1 LHAPHRA
8 RQNRHATTAGC
19 RVTQARKAP
28 RIETIATG
36 SVLVALLVLALK
48 SGAWWLTGSVALLAD
63 ALESVVNV
71 AAAFAALAAVRL
83 SALPPDANHPYGHA
97 KAEYFSAV
105 LEGALIAVA
114 ALLILNEA
122 WGAFQAPRA
131 PDQPALGLA
140 VSAIA
145 TGINAAW
152 ATLLF
157 RQGRRPRSPAL
168 LADARHLMADVVTSL
183 GVLAGVALVAM
194 TGILWL
200 DPLLA
205 ALTAVNILFSGWR
218 LMRESVGGLMD
229 EAVPPER
236 LARIRELVAGHADG
250 AIEAH
255 DLRTRHSGRFTF
267 VEFHLVVPGGMTV
280 HDAHGI
286 CDRIEAALKAELET
300 AVITIHVEPEG
311 KAKHRG
317 VLVL

>member
-1 LHAPHRA
+1 LAGIRA
-8 RQNRHATTAGC
+8 S
-19 RVTQARKAP
+19 
-28 RIETIATG
+28 RIEDIAAL
-36 SVLVALLVLALK
+36 SVVVALLVLALK
-48 SGAWWLTGSVALLAD
+48 AGAWWLTGSVALFAD

-71 AAAFAALAAVRL
+71 AAAVAALLAIRF

-105 LEGALIAVA
+105 LEGTLIIVA

-122 WGAFQAPRA
+122 WVAWQNPRA
-131 PDQPALGLA
+131 PDQAPVGLA
-140 VSAIA
+140 MSAVA

-152 ATLLF
+152 ARILF
-157 RQGRRPRSPAL
+157 RRGRAGQSPAL
-168 LADARHLMADVVTSL
+168 LADARHLLADVVTSA
-183 GVLAGVALVAM
+183 GVVLGVALVAL
-194 TGILWL
+194 TGILRL

-236 LARIRELVAGHADG
+236 LGRIRALVAGHAEG

-255 DLRTRHSGRFTF
+255 DIRTRASGRYTF
-267 VEFHLVVPGGMTV
+267 VEFHLVVPGDMTV
-280 HDAHGI
+280 TDAHAI
-286 CDRIEAALKAELET
+286 CDNIETALKDELGT
-300 AVITIHVEPEG
+300 ATITIHVEPEG
-311 KAKHRG
+311 KAKHQG